1 VRAAADDKKETMM
14 QSGLP
19 TSGNRP
25 TFDKAPILGGILLG
39 FIASL
44 CCGGTM
50 VFAAIGL
57 GAFYGSLQLSH
68 HIPEALATG
77 AILIILLNWLYY
89 RRKAA
94 RMLDTR
100 GGYDRASL
108 RRAMLLSG
116 SIGLVKMSLIF
127 VFLEWLNHGVVHAA
141 HFMANPEYS
150 AALIP
155 GVPNSH
161 LTYLALTYVAL
172 GALTV
177 LPLPEAASHA
187 GIQRA

>member
-1 VRAAADDKKETMM
+1 K
-14 QSGLP
+14 
-19 TSGNRP
+19 
-25 TFDKAPILGGILLG
+25 
-39 FIASL
+39 
-44 CCGGTM
+44 
-50 VFAAIGL
+50 
-57 GAFYGSLQLSH
+57 
-68 HIPEALATG
+68 
-77 AILIILLNWLYY
+77 
-89 RRKAA
+89 
-94 RMLDTR
+94 MLDTT

-116 SIGLVKMSLIF
+116 LIGLVKMSLSF

-161 LTYLALTYVAL
+161 LAYLALTYVSL
-172 GALTV
+172 GALAV
-177 LPLPEAASHA
+177 LPFPDAAPSA